1 MEKLITS
8 HNLEGIA
15 LIDHHCHG
23 VVEHQLSRPEFE
35 LMITESHWGAIA
47 GTTIFDSQL
56 GFAIRRWCA
65 PVLGLEPFI
74 SAEEYISHRNEMDPA
89 HVNELFLQQ
98 SEISHYLIETGH
110 LGTQILSPSEMAHS
124 SGREALT
131 VIRLES
137 IAEHVIST
145 LYKSSDFV
153 PAFRRELK
161 KQLSSAVAVKSI
173 AAYRIGLDFKPE
185 RPSDTEVTMAVN
197 DWLSALKESGAS
209 PRLDDETIIRFGLW
223 CAVDEQIPIQFH
235 IGFGDPDIELDKC
248 NPVLL
253 TPFLNLTRTLGS
265 NIMLLHC
272 YPYHREAGYLAHAFP
287 HVYCD
292 IGLAINYVGARSQNL
307 IAESLEL
314 APFDKIL
321 FSTDAWGL
329 PELYY
334 LGSLLFKRGLINTL
348 NEWIESGEWCTDD
361 AIKVIHKIFH
371 FNAERAY
378 QLDQKTQRIVSS

>member
-8 HNLEGIA
+8 HSLEGIA

-23 VVEHQLSRPEFE
+23 VVEHHLSRPEFE

-74 SAEEYISHRNEMDPA
+74 SAEEYISHRNEMEPA

-110 LGTQILSPSEMAHS
+110 LGTEILSTSEMAHS

-145 LYKSSDFV
+145 LYESSDFV
-153 PAFRRELK
+153 TAFRRELK

-185 RPSDTEVTMAVN
+185 RPSDTEVAVAVN
-197 DWLSALKESGAS
+197 DWLSAIKESGAS

-253 TPFLNLTRTLGS
+253 TQFLHLTRTLGS

-378 QLDQKTQRIVSS
+378 QLD

>member
-1 MEKLITS
+1 
-8 HNLEGIA
+8 
-15 LIDHHCHG
+15 
-23 VVEHQLSRPEFE
+23 
-35 LMITESHWGAIA
+35 
-47 GTTIFDSQL
+47 
-56 GFAIRRWCA
+56 
-65 PVLGLEPFI
+65 
-74 SAEEYISHRNEMDPA
+74 
-89 HVNELFLQQ
+89 
-98 SEISHYLIETGH
+98 
-110 LGTQILSPSEMAHS
+110 
-124 SGREALT
+124 
-131 VIRLES
+131 
-137 IAEHVIST
+137 
-145 LYKSSDFV
+145 
-153 PAFRRELK
+153 
-161 KQLSSAVAVKSI
+161 
-173 AAYRIGLDFKPE
+173 
-185 RPSDTEVTMAVN
+185 MAVN
-197 DWLSALKESGAS
+197 DWLSAIKESGAS

-253 TPFLNLTRTLGS
+253 TQFLHLTRTLGS

-378 QLDQKTQRIVSS
+378 QLD